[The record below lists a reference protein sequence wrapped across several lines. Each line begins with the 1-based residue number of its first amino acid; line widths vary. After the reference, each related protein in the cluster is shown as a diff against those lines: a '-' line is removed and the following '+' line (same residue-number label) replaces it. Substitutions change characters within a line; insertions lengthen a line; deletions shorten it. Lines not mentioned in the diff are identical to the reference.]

1 MIFYIVLK
9 NSNDSITILEN
20 ELGNSLFIKKEDV
33 KKLIKES
40 IENIQKVFQS
50 LEQKPNIEVVD
61 DTFNIVYDD
70 DVIITFTICQVNYN
84 F

>member
-9 NSNDSITILEN
+9 NSNDNITILEN
-20 ELGNSLFIKKEDV
+20 DKHNSLFIKKDDA
-33 KKLIKES
+33 KKLIKKS
-40 IENIQKVFQS
+40 IANIQKVFGD
-50 LEQKPNIEVVD
+50 LEQKTNIEEID